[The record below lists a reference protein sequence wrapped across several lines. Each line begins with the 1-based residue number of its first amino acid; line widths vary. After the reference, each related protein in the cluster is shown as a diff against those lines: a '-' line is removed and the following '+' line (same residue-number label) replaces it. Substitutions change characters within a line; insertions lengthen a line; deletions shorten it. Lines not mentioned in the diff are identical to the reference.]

1 MFLAPLLSEG
11 AGNQLP
17 PSNYLVYIHYSMQY
31 KHIQLYDTQD
41 VAELYIR
48 FKDTERAGLRRR
60 RPGGEETRGGAAPL
74 RLPGVALH
82 CRAWFIL
89 LEPSRQSRTSRDTQR
104 AGLRRRRP
112 GGEET
117 RGGAAPLRLPGVA
130 LNCRAWFILLN
141 HSDNRAHRVIPNG
154 RACAADAPA
163 GKRPGAA
170 RRPYRPGNGEPC
182 RAGVSGA
189 IIARFRTH

>member
-48 FKDTERAGLRRR
+48 FIDTK
-60 RPGGEETRGGAAPL
+60 
-74 RLPGVALH
+74 
-82 CRAWFIL
+82 
-89 LEPSRQSRTSRDTQR
+89 R